1 MPGEPKPKTFVAANP
16 FIYRHQRY
24 AKGDVV
30 SDRRAINHLLRYGDR
45 FIIAKRAKTPA
56 VDTATTPAQS
66 TKED

>member
-1 MPGEPKPKTFVAANP
+1 MPSEPKPKTFVAANA
-16 FIYRHQRY
+16 FLYRHARY

-30 SDRRAINHLLRYGDR
+30 EDRRTIDHLLRYGDR

-56 VDTATTPAQS
+56 VDTATTQAQS